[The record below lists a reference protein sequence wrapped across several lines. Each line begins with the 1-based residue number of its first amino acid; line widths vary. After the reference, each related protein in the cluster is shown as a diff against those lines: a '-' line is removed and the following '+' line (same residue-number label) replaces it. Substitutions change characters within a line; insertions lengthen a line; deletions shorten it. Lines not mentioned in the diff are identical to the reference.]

1 MKIEPGYYIRKV
13 IKIKSQSSD
22 DEATE
27 SPSSEVNHYLILS
40 VDDGQTDVMF
50 FKGTPLFNSH
60 VVDFDEISPLYNIT
74 EVPFNDVRI
83 TPIEKNRISN
93 GLDSKY
99 TVARKY
105 EWNGKEFIDPVRHVY
120 WNGSEW
126 VDNSD
131 FWERTEEI
139 SE

>member
-13 IKIKSQSSD
+13 TKIKSQSSD
-22 DEATE
+22 DETTE

-40 VDDGQTDVMF
+40 VDNGQADVMF

-60 VVDFDEISPLYNIT
+60 VVDFDEISPLYSIT

-83 TPIEKNRISN
+83 TPIDKNRISN
-93 GLDSKY
+93 GLDRKY

-105 EWNGKEFIDPVRHVY
+105 ECNGKEFINPVSHVY
-120 WNGSEW
+120 WNGRKW
-126 VDNSD
+126 VDDPD
-131 FWERTEEI
+131 FWE
-139 SE
+139 

>member
-13 IKIKSQSSD
+13 TKIKSQSSD
-22 DEATE
+22 DETTE

-40 VDDGQTDVMF
+40 VDNGQADVMF

-93 GLDSKY
+93 GLDRKY

-105 EWNGKEFIDPVRHVY
+105 EWNGKEFIHPDSHVY
-120 WNGSEW
+120 WNGRKW
-126 VDNSD
+126 GDD
-131 FWERTEEI
+131 PEI
-139 SE
+139 GE

>member
-13 IKIKSQSSD
+13 TKIKSQSSD

-93 GLDSKY
+93 GLDRKY

-105 EWNGKEFIDPVRHVY
+105 EWNGRK
-120 WNGSEW
+120 W
-126 VDNSD
+126 VDDPD
-131 FWERTEEI
+131 FGE
-139 SE
+139 